1 MLLAGLQI
9 PKSSSTTKIKIK
21 PKPVLLEHSWSQVL
35 DKAQK
40 FPKQG
45 DAEGVSGITPSLS
58 STTGSLGLISHLP
71 PSLSQCSSANSR
83 AEGKRQGE
91 WVLRMHL
98 GSTVLHSQGGIRTGR
113 SDPLFLGR

>member
-45 DAEGVSGITPSLS
+45 DAEGGLSHPFSLHILQKALRNHPLPQLHHREPWARLPSPS
-58 STTGSLGLISHLP
+58 QPLP
-71 PSLSQCSSANSR
+71 VLQCQL
-83 AEGKRQGE
+83 QG
-91 WVLRMHL
+91 
-98 GSTVLHSQGGIRTGR
+98 
-113 SDPLFLGR
+113 